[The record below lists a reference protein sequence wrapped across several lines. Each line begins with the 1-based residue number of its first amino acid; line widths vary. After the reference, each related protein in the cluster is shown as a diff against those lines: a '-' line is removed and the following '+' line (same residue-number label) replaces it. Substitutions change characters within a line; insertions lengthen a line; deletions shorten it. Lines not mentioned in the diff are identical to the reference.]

1 MGKLTCV
8 KDSLVVIGMGTKFL
22 EQVEI
27 GSSLKVPGQQTT
39 PAVAKIISDTELEIK
54 FAFEDSVENASFKIW
69 PKLDH
74 SQVYSRVWKRLAQGG
89 SIGIFPEGGSHDNPH
104 LLPLKA
110 GVTVMVTFWM
120 ASFFFL
126 LLILLLSYH
135 PVPHTGSWRHG
146 SESIFGGEDYPLWS
160 QLLPWSPLSLSCHG

>member
-1 MGKLTCV
+1 M
-8 KDSLVVIGMGTKFL
+8 IGMGTKFL

-120 ASFFFL
+120 ASFFSS
-126 LLILLLSYH
+126 SY
-135 PVPHTGSWRHG
+135 S
-146 SESIFGGEDYPLWS
+146 
-160 QLLPWSPLSLSCHG
+160 SPLIPSHPPHRLLAPWIRIHLWW